1 MATAGSS
8 YSHSTDHAPPPLA
21 NLGNAAGVCIMS
33 NAWKDEQDPSLI
45 TFISAFLCSNSFRLN
60 FVSISPDLIFNCG
73 GVSIAFVFVTKWD
86 DCCNAASIFN
96 RVKRLKT
103 QFARLYV
110 VATLSTKEQN
120 DSFMRSYFQ
129 YGMEFGKPAFVP
141 VTDAEM
147 GFEKIVKIAH
157 SRGVCKQQ
165 RVASKIKVERKRTV
179 QDTDMFIRV
188 LASIPNISK
197 HDANSLYLAIGSIEA
212 TAKIS
217 KEDILTNT
225 DLSSD
230 KAEMLNR
237 FFQDPEFY
245 LSPKFN

>member
-1 MATAGSS
+1 MATSGSS
-8 YSHSTDHAPPPLA
+8 YSLSTAQAPPPLA

-33 NAWKDEQDPSLI
+33 NAWKGEQDSSLI
-45 TFISAFLCSNSFRLN
+45 SFITAFLCSNSFRLN

-86 DCCNAASIFN
+86 DCSNVGSIFN
-96 RVKRLKT
+96 RVKRLKA
-103 QFARLYV
+103 QFACLYV
-110 VATLSTKEQN
+110 VATLSSQQQN

-129 YGMEFGKPAFVP
+129 YEMEFGKPAFVL
-141 VTDAEM
+141 VTDPEM
-147 GFEKIVKIAH
+147 GFEKIVKIAL

-165 RVASKIKVERKRTV
+165 KGVSKLKVEKKRTV
-179 QDTDMFIRV
+179 QDTDMFVRV
-188 LASIPNISK
+188 LTSIPNINK
-197 HDANSLYLAIGSIEA
+197 HDANSLYQAIGSIEA
-212 TAKIS
+212 AAKTS
-217 KEDILTNT
+217 KEDILANT

-230 KAEMLNR
+230 KADSLSR

>member
-1 MATAGSS
+1 S
-8 YSHSTDHAPPPLA
+8 
-21 NLGNAAGVCIMS
+21 AAGVCIMS

-45 TFISAFLCSNSFRLN
+45 SFISAFLGSNSFRLN

-86 DCCNAASIFN
+86 DCCNVGSIFN
-96 RVKRLKT
+96 RVKRLKA

-110 VATLSTKEQN
+110 VATLSTKEQD

-129 YGMEFGKPAFVP
+129 YEMEFGKPAFVL

-147 GFEKIVKIAH
+147 GFEKIVKIST
-157 SRGVCKQQ
+157 SRGMCKQQ
-165 RVASKIKVERKRTV
+165 KVASKVKVE
-179 QDTDMFIRV
+179 
-188 LASIPNISK
+188 
-197 HDANSLYLAIGSIEA
+197 LYLAIGSIEA
-212 TAKIS
+212 AAKTS
-217 KEDILTNT
+217 KEDILANT

-230 KAEMLNR
+230 KADSLSR

>member
-1 MATAGSS
+1 MATARSS
-8 YSHSTDHAPPPLA
+8 FSASTDHQVPSSLV

-33 NAWKDEQDPSLI
+33 NAWKYEQEPSLI
-45 TFISAFLCSNSFRLN
+45 SFISAFLSTNSFRLN

-86 DCCNAASIFN
+86 CCNVASIFN
-96 RVKRLKT
+96 RVKRLKG

-110 VATLSTKEQN
+110 VATLSTKAQS
-120 DSFMRSYFQ
+120 DSFIQSYFQ
-129 YGMEFGKPAFVP
+129 YEMEFGKPAFVQ

-165 RVASKIKVERKRTV
+165 KVASKLKVERKRTV
-179 QDTDMFIRV
+179 QDTNIFIRFV
-188 LASIPNISK
+188 TSIPNINK
-197 HDANSLYLAIGSIEA
+197 HDANTLYQAIGSIEA
-212 TAKIS
+212 IAKAS
-217 KEDILTNT
+217 KEDILANT
-225 DLSSD
+225 DLSSE
-230 KAEMLNR
+230 KAEILAR

>member
-1 MATAGSS
+1 MYGS
-8 YSHSTDHAPPPLA
+8 
-21 NLGNAAGVCIMS
+21 GNGAGVCIMS
-33 NAWKDEQDPSLI
+33 NAWKGEQDPSLI
-45 TFISAFLCSNSFRLN
+45 TFISAYLSSNSFRLN

-86 DCCNAASIFN
+86 DCSNVGSLFN

-110 VATLSTKEQN
+110 VATLSSQEQN
-120 DSFMRSYFQ
+120 DSFMRCYFQ
-129 YGMEFGKPAFVP
+129 YEMEFGKPPFVL

-147 GFEKIVKIAH
+147 GFEKIVNIAL

-165 RVASKIKVERKRTV
+165 KGVSKLKVERKRSV
-179 QDTDMFIRV
+179 QDTEMFIRV
-188 LASIPNISK
+188 LTSIPNIDK
-197 HDANSLYLAIGSIEA
+197 HDANTLYQAIGSIEA
-212 TAKIS
+212 AAKTS
-217 KEDILTNT
+217 KEDILANT

-230 KAEMLNR
+230 KADSLSR